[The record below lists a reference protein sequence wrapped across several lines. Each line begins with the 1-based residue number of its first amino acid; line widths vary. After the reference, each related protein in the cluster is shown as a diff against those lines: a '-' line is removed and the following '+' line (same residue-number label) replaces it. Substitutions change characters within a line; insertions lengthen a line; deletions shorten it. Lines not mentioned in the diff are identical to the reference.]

1 MPLRARVVVLAACET
16 GRGRVLAGEG
26 LAGLNWAFLGAGA
39 RATVVS
45 QWKVDSAATGALF
58 RVFYARLAAGASVS
72 GALRE
77 ASQVVRRVPRWSH
90 PFYWAAF
97 FASGR

>member
-1 MPLRARVVVLAACET
+1 MPLRARVVVLAACVT
-16 GRGRVLAGEG
+16 GRGKVLAGQG
-26 LAGLNWAFLGAGA
+26 LAGLNWTFLGGA

-58 RVFYARLAAGASVS
+58 RVFYARLAAGASVA

-77 ASQVVRRVPRWSH
+77 ASQTVRRDP
-90 PFYWAAF
+90 
-97 FASGR
+97 